1 MKFWTQ
7 GKNERDTR
15 AFGERFAWR
24 MILMFSGM
32 ALYLVS
38 GSIFSGRPIA
48 ILATLIALPLAYGF
62 RLRAA
67 AEERRRGETMEDER
81 DTWIRAQGDRGFR
94 IAASCWYG
102 LLTMV
107 LCIDAARAALPAND
121 CVLPGLI
128 LLGLIV
134 ANSVGHLTVAVLYRL
149 DRQ

>member
-1 MKFWTQ
+1 MRFWMQ
-7 GKNERDTR
+7 GKGERDTR

-38 GSIFSGRPIA
+38 GSIVSGRPIA
-48 ILATLIALPLAYGF
+48 ILATLIALPLVYGF

-81 DTWIRAQGDRGFR
+81 DTWIWAQGDRGFR

-102 LLTMV
+102 ALALA
-107 LCIDAARAALPAND
+107 LCVDTVRAALQAND
-121 CVLPGLI
+121 CVLPGVV
-128 LLGLIV
+128 LLGLVV
-134 ANSVGHLTVAVLYRL
+134 ANIVGHLTVAVLYRR

>member
-67 AEERRRGETMEDER
+67 AEDRRRGETMEDER
-81 DTWIRAQGDRGFR
+81 DAWILAQGDRGFR
-94 IAASCWYG
+94 IAVSCWYG
-102 LLTMV
+102 MLTLA
-107 LCIDAARAALPAND
+107 LCFDSSRAALQAND
-121 CVLPGLI
+121 CALPGMV

-134 ANSVGHLTVAVLYRL
+134 ANIVGQLTVAVLYRR